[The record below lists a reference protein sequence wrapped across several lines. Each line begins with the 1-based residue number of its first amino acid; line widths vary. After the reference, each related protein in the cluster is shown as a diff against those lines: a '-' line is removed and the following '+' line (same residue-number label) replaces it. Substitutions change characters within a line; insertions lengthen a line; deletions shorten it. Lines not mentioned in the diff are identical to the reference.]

1 MFKEEILENERRRE
15 IYNFI
20 EKNPGAYLREIQRRT
35 EIPLASL
42 EYHLSYMVRR
52 KVVFSE
58 KDGRYKRH
66 YIKPLGAEDK
76 KTLAALRQRRL
87 REIVLITLSNKKVR
101 YQAFLE
107 ILRIPHSTLSLYLK
121 YLVDWG
127 VLERHKIG
135 YENIYTIQDEDRVVR
150 VLTSYK
156 ASFVDRLVDKA
167 LSTWME
173 TRFRE
178 SKRKPDTS

>member
-15 IYNFI
+15 IYKFI
-20 EKNPGAYLREIQRRT
+20 EENPGSYLREIQRGL

-42 EYHLSYMVRR
+42 EYHLSYMGRR

-58 KDGRYKRH
+58 RDGRYKRY
-66 YIKPLGAEDK
+66 YIKPLDDEDK

-87 REIVLITLSNKKVR
+87 REIVLVTLSNKKVR
-101 YQAFLE
+101 YQTFLE
-107 ILRIPHSTLSLYLK
+107 IFKIPHSTLSLYLK
-121 YLVDWG
+121 HLVDLK

-135 YENIYTIQDEDRVVR
+135 YESIYTVRDEDRVVR

-156 ASFVDRLVDKA
+156 ASFVDRLVDMA

-173 TRFRE
+173 TRFRN
-178 SKRKPDTS
+178 KGKPDAD